1 MEINAANVSFF
12 FPSFVV
18 QKMDGK
24 KKTNIGELSTK
35 EIQQITDN
43 AVPGTTERSEC
54 ERSSDGTVAT
64 FQI

>member
-35 EIQQITDN
+35 EIQEITDN
-43 AVPGTTERSEC
+43 AVPGTTERSE
-54 ERSSDGTVAT
+54 
-64 FQI
+64 